1 MISQLIRRVLVG
13 ILLPA
18 VWMSAAGEAR
28 AAEPGDLLVVLG
40 DEAAG
45 WRATRGWLA
54 RLVREGG
61 GAWRFDGAPVRVWLG
76 AVGLGWGRGDHDD
89 RAWRGAAPAGP
100 TKREGDGRT
109 PAGLFSL
116 GEVTGYAAAPPP
128 GTTLPYREASP
139 TLRCVDDPEAP
150 AYNTLVDEPAAGP
163 AWRSA
168 EVMRRA
174 DALYTWTIYVKH
186 NIPAQR
192 GAGSCIFLHVAGG
205 APTAGCV
212 ALDEPTLRALLARV
226 RPSTRALILP
236 AAAYTRLR
244 AGGRL
249 SALGP
254 LPAASAI
261 TAARGSGG

>member
-1 MISQLIRRVLVG
+1 MIAHVGQTVLVG
-13 ILLPA
+13 IALALACTATPR
-18 VWMSAAGEAR
+18 VAR
-28 AAEPGDLLVVLG
+28 AAEPDDLVVVLG
-40 DEAAG
+40 DESDG
-45 WRATRGWLA
+45 WRARRGWLA

-61 GAWRFDGAPVRVWLG
+61 GPWRVDGDPVRVWLG
-76 AVGLGWGRGDHDD
+76 SGGLGWGRGDHDD

-116 GEVTGYAAAPPP
+116 GEVTGYAAAAPP
-128 GTTLPYREASP
+128 GTALPYREASP
-139 TLRCVDDPEAP
+139 ALRCVDDAEAP
-150 AYNTLVDEPAAGP
+150 AYNTLVDEPPAGAP
-163 AWRSA
+163 WKSA

-174 DALYTWTIYVKH
+174 DALYTWTVFVKH
-186 NIPAQR
+186 NTPPQKN
-192 GAGSCIFLHVAGG
+192 AGSCIFLHVAGG

-212 ALDEPTLRALLARV
+212 ALDEPALRALLPKL
-226 RPSTRALILP
+226 RPSTRTLILP

-254 LPAASAI
+254 LPAA
-261 TAARGSGG
+261 TALRP